1 MNHGVAPD
9 QASMLLRHGLEVV
22 EGLTS
27 KLHYLDGLML
37 TGKPDEISQA
47 AASVEQ
53 ALSDAAPAFAEI
65 SSMMTL
71 LGAPS
76 LSAAAAQWRHN
87 EETETASLA
96 EALRGSLTRFA
107 KRSIS
112 ANRRA
117 VQLNKGLSA
126 ALRSLQALGV
136 QESGRLIAE
145 A

>member
-1 MNHGVAPD
+1 MSQSVAPD
-9 QASMLLRHGLEVV
+9 QASALLRQGLELV

-27 KLHYLDGLML
+27 KLQYLDGLML
-37 TGKPDEISQA
+37 TGKPNEISQA

-53 ALSDAAPAFAEI
+53 ALSDAAPAFSEI
-65 SSMMTL
+65 SSMMGV
-71 LGAPS
+71 LGASS
-76 LSAAAAQWRHN
+76 LSVAAAQWRHS
-87 EETETASLA
+87 EQTETAILA
-96 EALRGSLTRFA
+96 EALRGSLGRFA